1 MVVVGLKFGGHIVEE
16 QLLKAPGREYVDLV
30 GVCDLDQ
37 TLAREMADRN
47 HLRQHESLDTILA
60 DPSVEAVGLFTG
72 PAGRADLIRKIIR
85 AGKHVM
91 TTKPFDVDPAEA
103 LSVLSEARELNM
115 AVHLNSPGPLPAPET
130 GQIMAWTREFDLGR
144 PVSLHWETY
153 ADYFDEADG
162 SWYDDPERCP
172 VAPIFRLGIYG
183 INQVVRLCGPVA
195 QVNVASSRIRT
206 GRPTADNATVL
217 LSFQNGVVG
226 SIHASFCVKSDY
238 PYPNNLTIN
247 YERGTVTTAPSEV
260 NPFGTCGRKVSLK
273 VLGEEGQVTT
283 REASFGKEGLSGGYQ
298 WEAFHQAVRN
308 GGVVPG
314 EITPEQIVSGLQV
327 IQAMS
332 EAEKTGR
339 TIAIKEC

>member
-1 MVVVGLKFGGHIVEE
+1 MVVVGLKFGGHMVEE
-16 QLLKAPGREYVDLV
+16 RLLKEPGREYVDLV

-37 TLAREMADRN
+37 SLAREMADRN
-47 HLRQHESLDTILA
+47 QLRQVESLDAILA
-60 DPSVEAVGLFTG
+60 DPSIEAVGLFTG
-72 PAGRADLIRKIIR
+72 PAGRSDLIRKIIR

-91 TTKPFDVDPAEA
+91 TTKPFDVDPAA
-103 LSVLSEARELNM
+103 GLAVLSEARERKK
-115 AVHLNSPGPLPAPET
+115 AVHLNSPAPLPAPET
-130 GQIMAWTREFDLGR
+130 GQIMEWVREFDLGR

-153 ADYFDEADG
+153 ADYFDKADG

-247 YERGTVTTAPSEV
+247 YESGTVTTSPIDV

-273 VLGEEGQVTT
+273 VLGEAGQVIT
-283 REASFGKEGLSGGYQ
+283 REASFGKEGLSGAYQ
-298 WEAFHQAVRN
+298 WDAFHRAVRN

-314 EITPEQIVSGLQV
+314 EITPEQIVAGLQV

-332 EAEKTGR
+332 EAENTGR
-339 TIAIKEC
+339 TISINEC